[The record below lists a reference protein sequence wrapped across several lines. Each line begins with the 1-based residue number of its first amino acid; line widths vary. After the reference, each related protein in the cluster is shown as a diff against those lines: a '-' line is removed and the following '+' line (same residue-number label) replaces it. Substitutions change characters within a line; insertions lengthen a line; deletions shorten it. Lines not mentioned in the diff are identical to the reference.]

1 MCKSNISVVFSDTTK
16 TIEPNLTCNS
26 CRSRELYKVFKQMQK
41 VEDFNS
47 SYYRCKKQVTAK
59 SWKTYKP
66 DDTRGDELAIVAWL
80 SSFYDQLAGFLGQE
94 IAWAVQV
101 VDNPQLLVA
110 NLLTQTLTSLDPTLQ
125 ARIKTSLNLDS
136 GSHLVSEFVACFS
149 PPSFCRQ

>member
-1 MCKSNISVVFSDTTK
+1 
-16 TIEPNLTCNS
+16 
-26 CRSRELYKVFKQMQK
+26 MQK

-149 PPSFCRQ
+149 RHLFVANEFPHIFFPFFSTLSCSHSSWLCTS